1 MGVDALRANPVR
13 TLFWGLLCF
22 SILML
27 FVAWGGIGEL
37 FIPPTSGPGTPLIDM
52 PPPLQAFAATMCALP
67 ILALVLIVAG
77 IGGMM
82 RTIPKVGPRL
92 VWRIGK
98 TYITALTVVGLMIVA
113 AILLFVGMLGIVLL
127 EIAGS
132 SLDPAVGLAVG
143 LVFTAIPIALG
154 WYLILVS
161 GWSLLPLARL
171 RERTAVEA
179 AVLWAGACAALH
191 IGADIVATLAMG
203 SAALRSDAAIPARVP
218 VADAVSAAG
227 GFAALVVL
235 TVVARRASRRYD
247 DATKRT
253 PAAQPA

>member
-37 FIPPTSGPGTPLIDM
+37 FIPPTSGSGTPLIDM

-98 TYITALTVVGLMIVA
+98 TYITALTVVGLMIVT
-113 AILLFVGMLGIVLL
+113 AIL
-127 EIAGS
+127 
-132 SLDPAVGLAVG
+132 
-143 LVFTAIPIALG
+143 IALG
-154 WYLILVS
+154 WYLMLVS